1 MVCVGVRE
9 QYRVEL
15 WQGIERN
22 SWRAHA
28 RKKLA
33 ECRIK
38 IGVGEKS
45 FPSDLN

>member
-15 WQGIERN
+15 WQGIECN
-22 SWRAHA
+22 SRRAHA
-28 RKKLA
+28 RKKFP
-33 ECRIK
+33 ESRIK

-45 FPSDLN
+45 PPSDLN